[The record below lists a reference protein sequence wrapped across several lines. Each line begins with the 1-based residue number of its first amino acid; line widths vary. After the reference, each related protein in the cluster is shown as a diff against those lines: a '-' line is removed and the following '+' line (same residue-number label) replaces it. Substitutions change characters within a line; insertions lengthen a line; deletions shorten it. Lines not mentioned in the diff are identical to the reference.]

1 MAMSNWNDISIC
13 IVGVG
18 NDIRSDDGI
27 GSYVCNAFEKMSIPG
42 FTILHVQQLDVEIIE
57 ELLPY
62 RHILIVDASMDGNDV
77 DLYELAHGVV
87 APLSSS
93 HHINVAMLTAL
104 AQRLYSKKLSLFI
117 CAVRGYDFEM
127 GNMLSE
133 KAKANCNQAISQ
145 IHEWVNSLKF

>member
-1 MAMSNWNDISIC
+1 MKNRNDISIC
-13 IVGVG
+13 MVGVG
-18 NDIRSDDGI
+18 NVIRQDDGI

-42 FTILHVQQLDVEIIE
+42 ITILHLQQLDVEIIE
-57 ELLPY
+57 DFLPY
-62 RHILIVDASMDGNDV
+62 KHILIVDASIDGNEIE
-77 DLYELAHGVV
+77 LYNLSPEAVI
-87 APLSSS
+87 PLSTS
-93 HHINVAMLTAL
+93 HHINVAMLDAL

-145 IHEWVNSLKF
+145 IHEWINSLEN